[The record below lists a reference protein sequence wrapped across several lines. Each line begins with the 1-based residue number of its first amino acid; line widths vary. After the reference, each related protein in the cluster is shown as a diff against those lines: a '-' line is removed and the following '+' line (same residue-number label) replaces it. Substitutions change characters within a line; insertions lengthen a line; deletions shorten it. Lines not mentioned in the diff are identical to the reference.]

1 MSAEKN
7 KRISTDYTEQEL
19 LRKKTAEESMHKDED
34 IKETDDKLMGD
45 DRDID
50 QAQQSGAVT
59 EKNDQKEDIKNNSNY

>member
-45 DRDID
+45 DRDLA
-50 QAQQSGAVT
+50 QAQQSQSITG
-59 EKNDQKEDIKNNSNY
+59 KNDREGDISNNNY